1 MVREFKLT
9 NNKGQSYSL
18 MDIENYVL
26 LTEPAGLGYGYETQ
40 YEQVGNSF
48 VENIRKI
55 QQEQITGVIN
65 TLKYDNIRSL
75 VSFIEKSEGLR
86 FSYKVPYETGP
97 KEFFKDIQI
106 QSMSKTEKN
115 PNGIISETIVFD
127 CLSLWYAEDQTVYD
141 VTSGGDEMRW
151 DYTWDARYTNYDIR
165 SLVYNNQGDVPAPI
179 FIEIDGEV
187 ENPKIEIL
195 VDGETV
201 ESLEIPITIQE
212 YEKLLYSSRNK
223 QLFIKKQLADG
234 TTESLFTKQYIDITN
249 NNIFELPKG
258 VSEIKI
264 SADEEI
270 QSAKITVYSQYKA
283 V

>member
-106 QSMSKTEKN
+106 QSMSKSEKN

>member
-106 QSMSKTEKN
+106 QSMSKSEKN

-212 YEKLLYSSRNK
+212 YDKLLYSSRNK

>member
-223 QLFIKKQLADG
+223 RLFIKKQLADG